1 VTDVSVKSQETL
13 TISRNRKMTDRKEC
27 KTCKVEKSMAEFIKI
42 GITPTRSNLCD
53 SCRKADMRERHQ
65 KRQELRRAGTT
76 YNE

>member
-27 KTCKVEKSMAEFIKI
+27 KSCKVEKSMAEFIKQMMYRH
-42 GITPTRSNLCD
+42 PQCD